1 MTRFLA
7 ATIGALSL
15 FTALSAE
22 AAPKVVVSIV
32 PIHSLVA
39 GVMDGIAEPQLLI
52 PVGASPHTYALKP
65 SDARML
71 QSANLVVWVGEG
83 LENYLEKPLK
93 SLAGKS
99 AIMEL
104 MDIEGLTLLKTRTGG
119 AFEEHKD
126 DGHAGH
132 AHDKKTAAKKTAKK
146 GANHDHGHDGTDM
159 HLWLDPDNARLIAT
173 RVAAELGKIDP
184 PNAAAYDANAQ
195 KLADRIASLD
205 KSIKTRLASVQDRP
219 YIVFH
224 DAYQYFELH
233 FGTTVAGSITVSP
246 DQAPGAKRLAEL
258 RERIRTANATCVF
271 REPQF
276 PAPIIDTLVSGT
288 AIKIGILDPEGADM
302 TPGPDAYFTLMDR
315 IANSLATCLQPA
327 S

>member
-15 FTALSAE
+15 FSALSAE

-39 GVMDGIAEPQLLI
+39 GVMQGVGEPQLLV

-71 QSANLVVWVGEG
+71 QSANMVVWVGEG

-99 AIMEL
+99 KIVEVT
-104 MDIEGLTLLKTRTGG
+104 DIKGLTLLKVREGG
-119 AFEEHKD
+119 AFEKHDDD
-126 DGHAGH
+126 DGHDHG
-132 AHDKKTAAKKTAKK
+132 KKPAAKKANAKK
-146 GANHDHGHDGTDM
+146 HGHDDHAHEGTDM
-159 HLWLDPDNARLIAT
+159 HLWLDPDNARLIVA
-173 RVAAELGKIDP
+173 RVAVELGKIDP
-184 PNAAAYDANAQ
+184 TNAGAYDANAR
-195 KLADRIASLD
+195 KLADRIVSLEQ
-205 KSIKTRLASVQDRP
+205 SVKTRLASVQDRP

-224 DAYQYFELH
+224 DAYQYFEQH
-233 FGTTVAGSITVSP
+233 FGTKVAGSITVSP
-246 DQAPGAKRLAEL
+246 DQAPGAKRVSEL
-258 RERIRTANATCVF
+258 RERIRAVNAACVF

-276 PAPIIDTLVSGT
+276 PAPIVDTLVSGT
-288 AIKIGILDPEGADM
+288 RVKIGILDPEGADL
-302 TPGPDAYFTLMDR
+302 TPGVDAYFTLMDR
-315 IANSLATCLQPA
+315 IADSLATCLQPA

>member
-7 ATIGALSL
+7 AALGAVSL

-39 GVMDGIAEPQLLI
+39 GVMQGVGEPQLLI

-71 QSANLVVWVGEG
+71 QSANVVVWIGEG
-83 LENYLEKPLK
+83 FENYLEKPLK

-99 AIMEL
+99 KIVEVT
-104 MDIEGLTLLKTRTGG
+104 DIKGLTLLKVREGG
-119 AFEEHKD
+119 AFEKHDDD
-126 DGHAGH
+126 DGHDHG
-132 AHDKKTAAKKTAKK
+132 KKPAAKKANAKK
-146 GANHDHGHDGTDM
+146 HGHDDHAHDGTDM
-159 HLWLDPDNARLIAT
+159 HLWLDPDNARLI
-173 RVAAELGKIDP
+173 VSQIAAELGKVDP
-184 PNAAAYDANAQ
+184 ANAEAYGANARR
-195 KLADRIASLD
+195 LTNRIDSLD
-205 KSIKTRLASVQDRP
+205 QGIKTRLASVQDRP

-224 DAYQYFELH
+224 DAYQYFEQH
-233 FGTTVAGSITVSP
+233 FGTKVAGSITVSP
-246 DQAPGAKRLAEL
+246 DQAPGAKRLGEL
-258 RERIRTANATCVF
+258 RERIRTVNATCIF

-276 PAPIIDTLVSGT
+276 PAPIVDTLVSGT
-288 AIKIGILDPEGADM
+288 GAKIGVLDPEGADM
-302 TPGPDAYFTLMDR
+302 TPGVDAYFTLMDR
-315 IANSLATCLQPA
+315 IADSLASCLQPA

>member
-7 ATIGALSL
+7 ATIGTLSL

-39 GVMDGIAEPQLLI
+39 GVMQGVGEPQLLV

-71 QSANLVVWVGEG
+71 QSANMVVWVGEG

-99 AIMEL
+99 KIVEVT
-104 MDIEGLTLLKTRTGG
+104 DITGLTLLKVREGG
-119 AFEEHKD
+119 AFEKHDDD
-126 DGHAGH
+126 DGHDHG
-132 AHDKKTAAKKTAKK
+132 KKPAAKKAKEEK
-146 GANHDHGHDGTDM
+146 HGHDDHAHEGTDM
-159 HLWLDPDNARLIAT
+159 HLWLNPDNARLIVSH
-173 RVAAELGKIDP
+173 VAAELGQLDP
-184 PNAAAYDANAQ
+184 PNADAYSANAR
-195 KLADRIASLD
+195 KLADRIGSLEQNV
-205 KSIKTRLASVQDRP
+205 KNRLASVQDRP

-224 DAYQYFELH
+224 DAYQYFEQH
-233 FGTTVAGSITVSP
+233 FGTKVAGSITVSP
-246 DQAPGAKRLAEL
+246 DQAPGAKRLSEL

-276 PAPIIDTLVSGT
+276 PAPIVDTLVSGT
-288 AIKIGILDPEGADM
+288 GVKIGILDPEGADM
-302 TPGPDAYFTLMDR
+302 TPGVDAYFTLMDR
-315 IANSLATCLQPA
+315 IADSLATCLQPA